1 MAAEKGMQQKNQ
13 QRGQSFM
20 QPQKLRQ
27 LLEEPGILRA
37 PGAFDAWSARLVEK
51 AGFPVVYMTG
61 YGASASVLGQPDIGL
76 MTMSEM
82 VKQAGNMVSAVNVPF
97 IADGDTGY
105 GGVLNVIR
113 TVREFEKAGVS
124 GLQLEDQVFPKR
136 CGHMEGKQ
144 VIPVDEMAAKIKA
157 AVFARG
163 SDDFVII
170 ARTDARAV
178 TGLDDAISR
187 AHAYAEA
194 GADVLF
200 VEAPQSLEEMKK
212 IASEFTLPL
221 VANMVEKGKTPLF
234 SARELEQ
241 IGYKIAIYPV
251 TTLYAATRAMM
262 KVLKN
267 LKEESNPDRLLE
279 DLVGFEEFNGLI
291 GVENM
296 RLLEK
301 NFS

>member
-1 MAAEKGMQQKNQ
+1 
-13 QRGQSFM
+13 M
-20 QPQKLRQ
+20 QPKRLRQ

-82 VKQAGNMVSAVNVPF
+82 VKQAGNMASAVDVPF

-113 TVREFEKAGVS
+113 TVREFEKAGVA

-157 AVFARG
+157 AVFARK

-200 VEAPQSLEEMKK
+200 VEAPQSLEEMQK

-221 VANMVEKGKTPLF
+221 VANMVEKGKTPLL

-267 LKEESNPDRLLE
+267 LKEEAATDRLLE

>member
-1 MAAEKGMQQKNQ
+1 MMQTK
-13 QRGQSFM
+13 
-20 QPQKLRQ
+20 KLRQ

-82 VKQAGNMVSAVNVPF
+82 VKQAGNMASAVDVPF

-113 TVREFEKAGVS
+113 TVREFERAGVA

-144 VIPVDEMAAKIKA
+144 VVPVEEMTAKIRA
-157 AVFARG
+157 AVYARK

-178 TGLDDAISR
+178 TGLDDALLR

-194 GADVLF
+194 GADALF
-200 VEAPQSLEEMKK
+200 VEAPQSVEEIKK

-221 VANMVEKGKTPLF
+221 VANMVEKGKTPLLP
-234 SARELEQ
+234 AGELEKL
-241 IGYKIAIYPV
+241 GYKIAIYPV

-267 LKEESNPDRLLE
+267 LQEEADPDSLLE
-279 DLVGFEEFNGLI
+279 DLVGFEEFNALI
-291 GVENM
+291 GVEKM
-296 RLLEK
+296 RILEK
-301 NFS
+301 SFS

>member
-1 MAAEKGMQQKNQ
+1 MQTKT
-13 QRGQSFM
+13 
-20 QPQKLRQ
+20 LRR
-27 LLEEPGILRA
+27 LLEEPGIIRA

-82 VKQAGNMVSAVNVPF
+82 VKQAGNMAAAVEVPF

-105 GGVLNVIR
+105 GGALNVIR
-113 TVREFEKAGVS
+113 TVREFERAGVA

-144 VIPVDEMAAKIKA
+144 VVPVEEMTAKIRA
-157 AVFARG
+157 AVYARK

-178 TGLDDAISR
+178 TGLEDALLR

-194 GADVLF
+194 GADTLF
-200 VEAPQSLEEMKK
+200 VEAPQSVEEMKR

-221 VANMVEKGKTPLF
+221 VANMVEKGKTPLLP
-234 SARELEQ
+234 AGELE
-241 IGYKIAIYPV
+241 ILGYKIAIYPV
-251 TTLYAATRAMM
+251 TALYAATRAMM
-262 KVLKN
+262 KVLKS
-267 LKEESNPDRLLE
+267 LKEEGAPDSLLE
-279 DLVGFEEFNGLI
+279 DSVGFEEFNALI
-291 GVENM
+291 GVEKM